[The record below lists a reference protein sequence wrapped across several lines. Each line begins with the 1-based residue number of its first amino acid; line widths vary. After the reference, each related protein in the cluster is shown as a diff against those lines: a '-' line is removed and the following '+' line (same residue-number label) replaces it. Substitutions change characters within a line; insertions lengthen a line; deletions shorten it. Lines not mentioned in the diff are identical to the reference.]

1 MKLNTR
7 LILEA
12 LDEEQIRA
20 LRSFEEL
27 LRRRA
32 IPLGLISKR
41 DLGRVWE
48 RHVVDSLRGAP
59 MEVPRGSVV
68 DVGSGAGLPGIPMS
82 IARPDCILTLVERN
96 QRSAGFLELAVEE
109 LRLENV
115 EIVARPAES
124 LATMKANACL
134 ARAIAPGT
142 AWKLAAPLLG
152 EDGFLL
158 YWAGRTWEIEGGGW
172 SNAGVSWEI
181 FALPEFPWQ
190 GPLVMM
196 KASPS
201 STMERDDGS

>member
-7 LILEA
+7 LILET
-12 LDEEQIRA
+12 LDEGQVRA
-20 LRSFEEL
+20 LRSYEEL

-32 IPLGLISKR
+32 VPLGLVSKR
-41 DLGRVWE
+41 DLGRIWE
-48 RHVVDSLRGAP
+48 RHVVDSLRGARL
-59 MEVPRGSVV
+59 EVPRGRVV

-82 IARPDCILTLVERN
+82 IARPDRNLTLVERN

-109 LRLENV
+109 LGLENV
-115 EIVARPAES
+115 DIVARPAES
-124 LATMKANACL
+124 LGTMKANACL

-142 AWKLAAPLLG
+142 AWKLATPLLG

-158 YWAGRTWEIEGGGW
+158 YWAGRTWELEGGGF
-172 SNAGVSWEI
+172 SEAGVSCQI
-181 FALPEFPWQ
+181 LAPPEFPWQ